1 MFKFGTGAQYFPLL
15 TGNNN
20 NPTLAQGSPTRWF
33 LNTIPDRVPTGPLAY
48 VLGYLL
54 LTISG
59 TVVQPAS
66 GASVI
71 YFDDLT
77 GALIDS
83 IDWTGSWMG
92 APCSQKW
99 VVGANMPAAL
109 VEMGY
114 LTNADQ
120 ETQLTSAEYQD
131 HVVQAIL
138 EALIKF
144 RDLLDT
150 RAQ

>member
-1 MFKFGTGAQYFPLL
+1 MIDLILWETAQARYLEQSSSLAGLIEQALGARMEM
-15 TGNNN
+15 
-20 NPTLAQGSPTRWF
+20 SPRAVRQAPF
-33 LNTIPDRVPTGPLAY
+33 RVL
-48 VLGYLL
+48 
-54 LTISG
+54 
-59 TVVQPAS
+59 
-66 GASVI
+66 
-71 YFDDLT
+71 
-77 GALIDS
+77 
-83 IDWTGSWMG
+83 
-92 APCSQKW
+92 
-99 VVGANMPAAL
+99 VGANMPAAL

-120 ETQLTSAEYQD
+120 ETQLTSSEYQD